1 MDFNAFF
8 KSLGLKTPDK
18 CFEGTFLSAL
28 EEYRKDSVFFLN
40 AEYIDYVNSYDSCIS
55 NCIDDVKRAA
65 KKILE
70 RETLAVYAL
79 FLYRAMQK
87 RESFMEHISEFEFP
101 DGDEAELDLLPFI
114 VIITAIPELYK
125 SLKKRGVPDDII
137 SQSLRQF
144 EDCVYLTEERTG
156 KPGYL
161 KRYFDHMQLYVDE
174 KILNIGRLR
183 FQMVPELESNITV
196 LENKAG
202 ELAVLFDGA
211 KINSAGMLLGTPPE
225 GDNEKSFRADVTET
239 EDSFIGYRADEKGNC
254 TAEPSEYPKS
264 EWQLLLKKGDPIL
277 SVHIPN
283 KGALTKEAC
292 EESYA
297 RAREVFEDCY
307 PEFPYK
313 AFHCHSWM
321 LDAKLREF
329 LHESSN
335 VLAFQNKYTLYAGE
349 TEGIDVFNF
358 VFKMQYTKEV
368 DYNSIPEDTSLQRA
382 LKKLYLDGKYIY
394 EYEGVFISE

>member
-1 MDFNAFF
+1 MKFNAFF
-8 KSLGLKTPDK
+8 NNLGLKTPNK
-18 CFEGTFLSAL
+18 CFEDTFLSAL
-28 EEYRKDSVFFLN
+28 EEYRKDGVFFLN
-40 AEYIDYVNSYDSCIS
+40 SEYIDYVNSFESCIS

-65 KKILE
+65 KKMLE
-70 RETLAVYAL
+70 RGNFAVYAL
-79 FLYRAMQK
+79 FLYHAMQK
-87 RESFMEHISEFEFP
+87 RKSFMEHISEFEFP
-101 DGDEAELDLLPFI
+101 NGDEAELDLLPFI

-137 SQSLRQF
+137 SGTLRQF

-156 KPGYL
+156 RPGYL
-161 KRYFDHMQLYVDE
+161 KRYFDHMQHYVDE

-196 LENKAG
+196 LENTDGK
-202 ELAVLFDGA
+202 LAVLFDGA
-211 KINSAGMLLGTPPE
+211 EINSAGMLLGTPPE
-225 GDNEKSFRADVTET
+225 GDNKKRFRAAVAET
-239 EDSFIGYRADEKGNC
+239 EDSFFGFCADCMGNC
-254 TAEPSEYPKS
+254 TSEPLEYPKS
-264 EWQLLLKKGDPIL
+264 EWHLLLKKGDPIL

-283 KGALTKEAC
+283 KGALTVEVC

-329 LHESSN
+329 LSESSN

-349 TEGIDVFNF
+349 TEGTEVFNF
-358 VFKMQYTKEV
+358 VFKMQPGE
-368 DYNSIPEDTSLQRA
+368 NREIPEDTSLQRA

-394 EYEGVFISE
+394 EYEGVFIK